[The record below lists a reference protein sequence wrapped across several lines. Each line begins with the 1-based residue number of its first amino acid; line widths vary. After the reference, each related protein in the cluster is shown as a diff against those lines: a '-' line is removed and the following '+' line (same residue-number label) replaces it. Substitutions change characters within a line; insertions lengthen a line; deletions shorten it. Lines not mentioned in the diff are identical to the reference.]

1 MSPVTKGQ
9 WRAELRAA
17 RQSMDDGARHRAA
30 AGLAAA
36 GLAWAGQVAAAASAP
51 TLCCYLSVGHEP
63 ATGPL
68 LAALAAAG
76 YRVVVPVCEPGFQLS
91 WVAWSGGVE
100 LARSSLA
107 PVLEPVGE
115 RFTFTALGAVAGILL
130 PALAVDGG
138 GVRLGQGGG
147 YYDRFLARA
156 ASATGGPAPT
166 AAVVYAGEVFAA
178 GTLPHD
184 ALDRPVD
191 YLLTPDGFRAAGGE

>member
-36 GLAWAGQVAAAASAP
+36 GLAWAGQLSAAASAP
-51 TLCCYLSVGHEP
+51 VLCCYLSVGHEP
-63 ATGPL
+63 DTGPL
-68 LAALAAAG
+68 LSALVSAG
-76 YRVVVPVCEPGFQLS
+76 YRVVVPVCEPDFQLS
-91 WVAWSGGVE
+91 WVAWSEGVE
-100 LARSSLA
+100 LVRSSLA

-115 RFTFTALGAVAGILL
+115 RFPFTALGTVAGILL
-130 PALAVDGG
+130 PALAVDAG

-147 YYDRFLARA
+147 YYDRFLAQI
-156 ASATGGPAPT
+156 ASATGAAVPT
-166 AAVVYAGEVFAA
+166 AAVVYAGEVFAS

-184 ALDRPVD
+184 ALDRAVD
-191 YLLTPDGFRAAGGE
+191 YVLTPDGHRAAERE